1 MQTDTPVTTYLDQYR
16 QPDFSFTNTELDVH
30 LNFSRTTITATHQ
43 VSRQSPNHLPL
54 ELDCEFLEI
63 QSVHVDGKK
72 LSKQEFSQTHS
83 HLILHNVPDQFELV
97 IRNSVNPSTNTSLS
111 GLYQSGDM
119 LCTQCEAEG
128 FRRITP
134 ALDRPDSLGVYRVSL
149 TANQTDFPVLLCNGN
164 LLERINNEDGTHTLK
179 WDDPFPKPTYLFA
192 IVAGKLE
199 CMEDH
204 FTTRTGR
211 NVVLRFYA
219 RGKDI
224 SKCHH
229 AMESLK
235 RSMTWD
241 EQVYGREYDL
251 DLFNV
256 VAVEDFNMGAMENK
270 SLNVFN
276 TKYVLADSNMAT
288 DTDFDN
294 VESVI
299 GHEYFH
305 NWSGNRVTC
314 RDWFQLSLKEGFT
327 VFRDQE
333 FSADMGSR
341 GVKRIDDVNVLRAH
355 QFKED
360 ASPMAHPV
368 RPDSYQEINNF
379 YTATIYNKGAE
390 VVRMVHTLLGADA
403 FRKGSDLYFDR
414 HDGQA
419 VTTDDFIRAM
429 EDASDV
435 NLGQFKNWYNQSG
448 TPEVEFDFEYD
459 QSIERYTIQVR
470 QSCPDTPEQ
479 QNKKPFV
486 IPIKTSLFTRSGD
499 PIVLN
504 NDTECILELS
514 EVQQSFVF
522 DEIKEKPV
530 PSLLRGFSAP
540 VKITTKFAPEDLLV
554 LLAHDNDPFNRWES
568 GQILFLREILDN
580 IENLKSGNDVTE
592 NPKLSGVFRDLL
604 QSSLD
609 TDAENVDLAFLA
621 KVLSLPSVAYISE
634 FVSPVDPHLIEK
646 SRSALKNQLSV
657 FSTEKL
663 IACIDH
669 CEKINTGSPKPIEI
683 AARALR
689 DTCLDYLSVQDSSP
703 ARNYCTTLLKNSKC
717 MTDASVAIT
726 LIARSKRTDRSEL
739 LNNFYNRWQDEPLVV
754 DKWLRAQATVA
765 DEKTIAQVE
774 SLTEHTAFDHTNP
787 NKVYSLILGLTH
799 GNPFCFHAR
808 NGSGYAFLVKWIK
821 ILDEANPQVA
831 SRLVTAMNGWQKYTP
846 ELAQKME
853 FSLKEIATWPH
864 LSNDVREIVTKNL
877 EN

>member
-1 MQTDTPVTTYLDQYR
+1 MKTETTVTTYLDAYR
-16 QPDFSFTNTELDVH
+16 QPDFSFTSSKLDVH
-30 LNFSRTTITATHQ
+30 LDFTHTTITATHQ
-43 VSRQSPNHLPL
+43 VTRRSSNQSPLK
-54 ELDCEFLEI
+54 LDCEFMEI
-63 QSVHVDGKK
+63 QSVHVDGHK
-72 LSKQEFSQTHS
+72 LGKQEYRQTDS
-83 HLILHNVPDQFELV
+83 HLIIDNVLDQFELV
-97 IRNSVNPSTNTSLS
+97 IQNSINPSTNTSLS

-128 FRRITP
+128 YRRITP

-149 TANQTDFPVLLCNGN
+149 TANQQDFPVLLCNGN
-164 LLERINNEDGTHTLK
+164 LLQRINNEDGTHTLQ

-199 CMEDH
+199 CMEDR
-204 FTTRTGR
+204 FTTRGGR

-224 SKCHH
+224 SKCGH

-403 FRKGSDLYFDR
+403 FRKGTDLYFDR

-419 VTTDDFIRAM
+419 VTTDDFIKAM
-429 EDASDV
+429 EDGSNVDLA
-435 NLGQFKNWYNQSG
+435 QFKNWYSQSG

-459 QSIERYTIQVR
+459 PGIERYTIHAR
-470 QSCPDTPEQ
+470 QSCPDTPGQ
-479 QNKKPFV
+479 KHKKPFV
-486 IPIKTSLFTRSGD
+486 IPVKTSLFSRNGD
-499 PIVLN
+499 AIVLN
-504 NDTECILELS
+504 NNTEAILELS
-514 EVQQSFVF
+514 ETKQSFVF
-522 DEIKEKPV
+522 EGVKEKPV

-540 VKITTKFAPEDLLV
+540 VKITTKFDPEDLLV

-568 GQILFLREILDN
+568 GQVLYLRQIFNN
-580 IENLKSGNDVTE
+580 IERFKSGNDVAE
-592 NPKLSGVFRDLL
+592 NPKLSRVFSDLL
-604 QSSLD
+604 QSCLHADSND
-609 TDAENVDLAFLA
+609 VDLAFLA

-634 FVSPVDPHLIEK
+634 FVSPVDPQLIEK
-646 SRSALKNQLSV
+646 SRRALKYQFSV
-657 FSTEKL
+657 SSTEKL
-663 IACIDH
+663 IACIDQ
-669 CEKINTGSPKPIEI
+669 CEEINTGAPKPLEI

-689 DTCLDYLSVQDSSP
+689 DTCLDYLAVQDSDP
-703 ARNYCTTLLKNSKC
+703 AQSYCTALLENSKC
-717 MTDASVAIT
+717 MTDASIAIN
-726 LIARSKRTDRSEL
+726 LIARSKRNDRDKL
-739 LNNFYNRWQDEPLVV
+739 LGDFYERWQNEPLVV
-754 DKWLRAQATVA
+754 DKWFRAQSTVA
-765 DEKTIAQVE
+765 DEKTMAQVE
-774 SLTEHTAFDHTNP
+774 SLTRHPGFDHTNP

-799 GNPFCFHAR
+799 GNPYCFHAK

-821 ILDEANPQVA
+821 VLDKGNPQVA
-831 SRLVTAMNGWQKYTP
+831 SRLVTALNGWQKYTP

-853 FSLKEIATWPH
+853 FSLKEIAAFPD

-877 EN
+877 QN